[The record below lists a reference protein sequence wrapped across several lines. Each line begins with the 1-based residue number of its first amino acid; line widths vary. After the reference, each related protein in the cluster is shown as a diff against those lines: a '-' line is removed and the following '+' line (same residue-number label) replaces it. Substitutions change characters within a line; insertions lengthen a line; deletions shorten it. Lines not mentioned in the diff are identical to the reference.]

1 MSISASSRRSKK
13 AYVPTSALAKSVDFD
28 DEMMRVTLTDGRILS
43 VPLIWY
49 PILHEA
55 APEQRENLVIK
66 AGGRGIHWPDLDED
80 LSVAGMMAGADRQAA

>member
-1 MSISASSRRSKK
+1 MSISSSNRRSKK
-13 AYVPTSALAKSVDFD
+13 AYVPTSALAKNVDFD

-43 VPLIWY
+43 APLIWY
-49 PILHEA
+49 PTLHEA
-55 APEQRENLVIK
+55 APEQRENFVIT